1 MMINNAIIYTE
12 EIIFQR
18 SSRAILSDIS
28 LQIPEGLTIFTGD
41 NGAGKS
47 TLLKILGNIYTPSSG
62 TLYYCNNKYKRY
74 SSFMFQEP
82 IFLNRTVNDNIKHA
96 LKCHKASK
104 MNYQH
109 LIKEYLDKFS
119 IGHLIDSYPR
129 NLSTGEK
136 RIISFIRAIIVNP
149 SIIFLDE
156 PCAHLDIN
164 YQKLISSH
172 INNVSNNI
180 PVVLVSHNNELGFY
194 DYSKIYTISNGTI
207 T

>member
-1 MMINNAIIYTE
+1 MMINNAIVYTE
-12 EIIFQR
+12 EILFQR
-18 SSRAILSDIS
+18 SSRTILSDIS

-104 MNYQH
+104 MNYQY

-136 RIISFIRAIIVNP
+136 RIISFMKRQKIDKAK
-149 SIIFLDE
+149 L
-156 PCAHLDIN
+156 IN
-164 YQKLISSH
+164 YLKTKLEGYK
-172 INNVSNNI
+172 I
-180 PVVLVSHNNELGFY
+180 PYKIIKIDKFPLNKNGKIDTMKLVQY
-194 DYSKIYTISNGTI
+194 I
-207 T
+207 